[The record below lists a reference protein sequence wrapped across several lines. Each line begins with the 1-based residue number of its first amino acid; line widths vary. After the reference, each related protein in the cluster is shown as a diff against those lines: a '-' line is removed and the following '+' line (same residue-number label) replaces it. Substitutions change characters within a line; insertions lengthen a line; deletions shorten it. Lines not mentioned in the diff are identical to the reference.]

1 VNATDFVNSA
11 ILMLVLLN
19 PLLMSTYLID
29 VIKGLNAK
37 VFTRVLVRAFVI
49 SGGVFFLFAW
59 VGEAIFTRMLQV
71 RFEAFLI
78 FGGLVFLIIAIR
90 YMINGAN
97 VIDTL
102 RGPPEHLAGSIAMP
116 FMIGPGTVSASVLIG
131 ARLPIL
137 FAALAIIVALVTS
150 CLLLI
155 VFKLL
160 HDWAK
165 ERNEALV
172 ERYVE
177 IAGRV
182 SALLIGTIAVEMVF
196 RGVESWLQGL
206 GWPR

>member
-1 VNATDFVNSA
+1 
-11 ILMLVLLN
+11 
-19 PLLMSTYLID
+19 
-29 VIKGLNAK
+29 
-37 VFTRVLVRAFVI
+37 VRAFVI